1 MTRRGIF
8 LEELY
13 MKNYLLILFIL
24 IAVVFSNVSAAC
36 AAEQTIS
43 LKQGFNFISFTIVPD
58 LTAPQ
63 LKQSNSVIGD
73 IYLFSAAAGSFLSTF
88 DGSLSSLNA
97 GKGYII
103 SANSNASITVSGAAV
118 TTLGNISLKSGFNL
132 VGLSKT
138 VGSLKFSELMKNNSS
153 IKGIYKWSA
162 ASGSFISVVKD
173 SIGTIYQIDGV
184 DPVISSSGQSF
195 FINMDS
201 DSLFSYD
208 NGYICFNSA
217 AASDEEAIRNVYA
230 QLVNGIKTKNISS
243 MLSVYSEN
251 YLHLNDDKIEN
262 KSSMQSM
269 FSSFNYSSGEGTAWD
284 ILSMKVSA
292 SSARVVAHCKTV
304 MDGAVQEDETLYD
317 VGHCYFIKENG
328 KWLLIGN
335 QKQWVISG
343 FTANFPNNYMVEMY
357 VDDPQHKITSVT
369 MSGPGVT
376 TANSSLIYGFYSWM
390 PARWAPNPMPS
401 FGAVKPSTD
410 SVYNFTIVSNG
421 VTYTETLNL
430 GRDFIDE
437 RPSLI
442 SPAEGAAVSSQP
454 SFSWS
459 PVSLSGAVY
468 RVEIV
473 DQNYKNIWNGENASS
488 STSSTYTGTLQPGN
502 YMWCVVTK
510 RSGSENGSFTSY
522 RNFKVL

>member
-1 MTRRGIF
+1 
-8 LEELY
+8 
-13 MKNYLLILFIL
+13 MKNYLLILLIL
-24 IAVVFSNVSAAC
+24 AAVVFSNVSAAC
-36 AAEQTIS
+36 ALEQTIA
-43 LKQGFNFISFTIVPD
+43 LKQGFNFISFTLVPD
-58 LTAPQ
+58 LSASQ
-63 LKQSNSVIGD
+63 LKQSNGVIGD
-73 IYLFSAAAGSFLSTF
+73 IYFYSAAAGSFLSTF
-88 DGSLSSLNA
+88 DGSLTALNA
-97 GKGYII
+97 GKGYIMY
-103 SANSNASITVSGAAV
+103 ANSIASITVSGAAV
-118 TTLGNISLKSGFNL
+118 TTVGNISLKSGFNL
-132 VGLSKT
+132 VGISKT
-138 VGSLKFSELMKNNSS
+138 IGSLKFSELIKNNNSV
-153 IKGIYKWSA
+153 KGIYKWSA
-162 ASGSFISVVKD
+162 ASGSFISVIKD
-173 SIGTIYQIDGV
+173 SNGTVYQIDGV
-184 DPVISSSGQSF
+184 DPVIASAQSF
-195 FINMDS
+195 FIHMES
-201 DSLFSYD
+201 DSSFSYD

-217 AASDEEAIRNVYA
+217 TASDEEEIRNAYA
-230 QLVNGIKTKNISS
+230 QLVTGIKTKNVSS

-251 YLHLNDDKIEN
+251 FLHMNDDELEN

-269 FSSFNYSSGEGTAWD
+269 FSSFNYASGEGTSWD

-304 MDGAVQEDETLYD
+304 MDGVVQEDETLD
-317 VGHCYFIKENG
+317 DAGHCFFTKENG
-328 KWLLIGN
+328 KWLIIGN
-335 QKQWVISG
+335 QKQWAISG

-390 PARWAPNPMPS
+390 PARWAPEPMPS
-401 FGAVKPSTD
+401 FGTVKPSTD
-410 SVYNFTIVSNG
+410 LLYNFTIISNG

-437 RPSLI
+437 RPAVI
-442 SPAEGAAVSSQP
+442 SPADGATVSSQP

-488 STSSTYTGTLQPGN
+488 STSSTYTGTLQPGT

-510 RSGSENGSFTSY
+510 RSGSENGSFTTY
-522 RNFKVL
+522 RTFKVL